1 MAQRV
6 YWKGGN
12 AGSGSQEYDPD
23 NINNWVTSSGGSTVI
38 SSTVHNDMANN
49 DVIFDYAT
57 VSIPIKFQSSTSR
70 LTYKSIEVKYHDD
83 LDPCLQW
90 TGAVTLT
97 LSGLKIA
104 KHSMFKPA
112 TGSGALT
119 IKFTGEPKYTSFN
132 SPDPDLY
139 FITDSSSDA
148 ILDIGVTT
156 TDFGKVDGV
165 FYPGIRGD
173 VTFLFEPP
181 NDTKLSLQN
190 GVYPKMDFD
199 CASSDTAQLIPR
211 AVNSNSDGTN
221 SNNCRA
227 VFMYGLDVDSSFT
240 VKPSGLT
247 YEDRASHWIVEGA
260 LTLTTNTFDMGFTTF
275 ELTSTQSELKFPV
288 TGTSTYG
295 TDKNFTSKFTR
306 IIIGCPLDSS
316 HQIICEDNT
325 LLSCEELIVEGGAR
339 FYGPVYGSDGS
350 AEIHTIKK
358 PTINGDWNFGQV
370 ADGIYRTIGTN
381 HRLNVSSGGTGLN
394 TVPNKSI
401 MYGDNKGALQTLA
414 FPTSNAAGK
423 VLAINTNGD
432 GFEWSST
439 AGGGGVTV
447 KEENTTLST
456 TATTLKFVGSN
467 VTASGTGSEK
477 TITIGDGG
485 VIVQEEGSALSTTA
499 TTLNFVGSN
508 VTATGNGATKTIT
521 ITDANTTT
529 TADVLSALNADWGG
543 NKTFGTD
550 VADTATFSG
559 PLTAGFIDALDGFR
573 STKMSTNTSGDNTTY
588 SIRANLSQ
596 SNASAVTGISRLQ
609 GIYINNSSGSANHS
623 GEVYQHGIKIEM
635 TGTAAGTSENRG
647 IEILSSGADKNYGLI
662 VANAV
667 TSGFGISSP
676 DITSIAEFQRN
687 AKAIVKLT
695 STDTNNSSNSSDTVL
710 EMKTGHASALNQ
722 LVFSDPDASAAGRLN
737 YLHASDRFVFEIGGS
752 SIASITAS
760 GIIGTWDGNTIS
772 VAKGG
777 TGQTTYTNGQLLI
790 GNSTGNTLAKGT
802 LTAGSNITITNG
814 AGSIEIAGTANDDVS
829 VANLKDRLND
839 GFAGNAVTIGDSD
852 DVVTIGNKLVV
863 SGDLTVSG
871 TTTTVNSTTL
881 TTADCLISLA
891 TGQTAN
897 GADALD
903 IGFYGTYND
912 GSDSNTQKWRGFYY
926 DKSGSKWKLFTGLT
940 QEPTTTVSTDNA
952 NHGFVLDSLKLL
964 NLEATGTI
972 TGDVTGDL
980 TGNADTATNA
990 SNASNVGIVEDNSTD
1005 ASFYPSFVNG
1015 TSGNKPHKVDS
1026 GLTYNP
1032 STGML
1037 TAAGFTGTLTGNAS
1051 GLSSTLAVASGGT
1064 GKTTLTSNGV
1074 LTGNGTNPIVAE
1086 SNLTFT
1092 GGTLTVK
1099 GDKSNEEAILKV
1111 QPDSTNGRDAVLVVE
1126 GARNLSTT
1134 ANTAMIRLQNQDDH
1148 LSDANQYNILGAI
1161 VGRVTD
1167 HSDNHG
1173 DMHFLTYAD
1182 GATASETM
1190 TLKGDGKVGIGT
1202 TSPAG
1207 ELHVAGSIIVDYALA
1222 HGGDTNNQIQFDTDT
1237 QNFKTDGTTR
1247 MTITSAG
1254 KVGINN
1260 TSPSARLHVE
1270 TTNTYQNGI
1279 SDATAYFK
1287 AINTQSSNGYPVT
1300 LVLDSDHTGG
1310 GTGNDQVRTRYLNAG
1325 TQKWQH
1331 NVGSDIIWFYDTS
1344 GDNSGSWVE
1353 RMRFTSDGK
1362 LGIGDS
1368 TPSHK
1373 LDVNGTVK
1381 GTNVRAATSLG
1392 FDGYNINTSDGVE
1405 LGLTETSDGMEGI
1418 KTPGSFK
1425 TGFSVTN
1432 NYLAGV
1438 NITDGTD
1445 NWDSSDGFY
1454 LMTINI
1460 GNTGGVN
1467 HTDIFH
1473 AGTINVAI
1481 SCDEN
1486 DITGLSQSIIW
1497 GETINFVALG
1507 GGDFNANSKI
1517 DYTKTNTLGRVG
1529 DETVGTDK
1537 FDIAL
1542 ELIQVNSKYY
1552 LVVKIKN
1559 MTGVS
1564 IPRSGTGLLITGDM
1578 TLLRGQAH
1586 TG

>member
-1 MAQRV
+1 MATK
-6 YWKGGN
+6 YWIGG
-12 AGSGSQEYDPD
+12 
-23 NINNWVTSSGGSTVI
+23 SSGNTTNDTAFASASNWSGNSLPTDQDTIIFDSTANADCHISTDTIPGQATHSFDEVKIEANFDQEILFVDVNANLKTKKLTVKNASGKINATGGFITFYGAGVSGVYIHHDFAPTPQYGIFKNSLTLEKLAFDFKRVNGSTG
-38 SSTVHNDMANN
+38 
-49 DVIFDYAT
+49 
-57 VSIPIKFQSSTSR
+57 IK
-70 LTYKSIEVKYHDD
+70 LE
-83 LDPCLQW
+83 
-90 TGAVTLT
+90 
-97 LSGLKIA
+97 
-104 KHSMFKPA
+104 
-112 TGSGALT
+112 
-119 IKFTGEPKYTSFN
+119 
-132 SPDPDLY
+132 
-139 FITDSSSDA
+139 
-148 ILDIGVTT
+148 
-156 TDFGKVDGV
+156 
-165 FYPGIRGD
+165 
-173 VTFLFEPP
+173 
-181 NDTKLSLQN
+181 N
-190 GVYPKMDFD
+190 GVYPSILLTQQTNNSVTF
-199 CASSDTAQLIPR
+199 SPV
-211 AVNSNSDGTN
+211 AVTPAGTN
-221 SNNCRA
+221 NFTYSEISAFATDETCIVTPSSKTAADFNKHFKFTGVINA
-227 VFMYGLDVDSSFT
+227 QTHVFDWGNTT
-240 VKPSGLT
+240 VEITPTEAGGSEMPFNGNYITTGNHRWGNTTTKQFQSKFHKLIIAANTGKYFKL
-247 YEDRASHWIVEGA
+247 SEGA
-260 LTLTTNTFDMGFTTF
+260 ILTCNKLVI
-275 ELTSTQSELKFPV
+275 QP
-288 TGTSTYG
+288 
-295 TDKNFTSKFTR
+295 
-306 IIIGCPLDSS
+306 
-316 HQIICEDNT
+316 
-325 LLSCEELIVEGGAR
+325 EGR
-339 FYGPVYGSDGS
+339 LYGPDTTKNRG
-350 AEIHTIKK
+350 AEIHCIDK
-358 PTINGDWNFGQV
+358 PTLHGDWNFSQV
-370 ADGIYRTIGTN
+370 AEGIYRSRNNPPAHQDYHTALTKLKDLGTN
-381 HRLNVSSGGTGLN
+381 GQVLALDSSGN
-394 TVPNKSI
+394 
-401 MYGDNKGALQTLA
+401 
-414 FPTSNAAGK
+414 
-423 VLAINTNGD
+423 
-432 GFEWSST
+432 FEWSST
-439 AGGGGVTV
+439 AGGGGLDAIDV
-447 KEENTTLST
+447 ENTDSGYTWGTSDVSSIS
-456 TATTLKFVGSN
+456 TLKIVAGAN
-467 VTASGTGSEK
+467 VTLASDTSAK
-477 TITIGDGG
+477 AIRIT
-485 VIVQEEGSALSTTA
+485 STDT
-499 TTLNFVGSN
+499 
-508 VTATGNGATKTIT
+508 
-521 ITDANTTT
+521 NTTT

-559 PLTAGFIDALDGFR
+559 PITAGYIDGLNGLR
-573 STKMSTNTSGDNTTY
+573 SSKISTNTSGDNTTY
-588 SIRANLSQ
+588 AIGANVSQ
-596 SNASAVTGISRLQ
+596 HSGSTVTGISRLQ
-609 GIYINNSSGSANHS
+609 GIYITNLSGNANHS
-623 GEVYQHGIKIEM
+623 GEIYQHGIKIVM
-635 TGTAAGTSENRG
+635 TGTAAGQSENRG
-647 IEILSSGADKNYGLI
+647 IEISSSGADKNYGLI

-667 TSGFGISSP
+667 TSGFGITSP
-676 DITSIAEFQRN
+676 DITSIAEFQRD

-710 EMKTGHASALNQ
+710 EMKTGHASAVNQ
-722 LVFSDPDASAAGRLN
+722 IVFSDVDASAAGRFN
-737 YLHASDRFVFEIGGS
+737 YLHTSDRFLFEIGGS
-752 SIASITAS
+752 GIASIDAN
-760 GIIGTWDGNTIS
+760 GIAGNWAGNTIP

-777 TGQTTYTNGQLLI
+777 TGQTSYTNGQLLI
-790 GNSTGNTLAKGT
+790 GNTTGNTLAKGT
-802 LTAGSNITITNG
+802 LSAGSNITITNG

-891 TGQTAN
+891 TGQTGN

-912 GSDSNTQKWRGFYY
+912 GSDSNTQKWRGFFY
-926 DKSGSKWKLFTGLT
+926 DKSGSKWKLFTGLDT
-940 QEPTTTVSTDNA
+940 EPTTTVSTAGSD
-952 NHGFVLDSLKLL
+952 GFALDSLKLL

-972 TGDVTGDL
+972 TGNVTGDVTGDL
-980 TGNADTATNA
+980 TGNADTA
-990 SNASNVGIVEDNSTD
+990 SNASNVGITEDNSTD

-1134 ANTAMIRLQNQDDH
+1134 ANTAMIRLQNQDDQ

-1270 TTNTYQNGI
+1270 TTNTYSNGI

-1438 NITDGTD
+1438 NISDGSD
-1445 NWDSSDGFY
+1445 DWDSSDGFY

-1473 AGTINVAI
+1473 AGTINLAI

-1486 DITGLSQSIIW
+1486 DITGLSQSIIF

-1507 GGDFNANSKI
+1507 GDDFNANSKI

-1564 IPRSGTGLLITGDM
+1564 FPRNGTGLLITGDM